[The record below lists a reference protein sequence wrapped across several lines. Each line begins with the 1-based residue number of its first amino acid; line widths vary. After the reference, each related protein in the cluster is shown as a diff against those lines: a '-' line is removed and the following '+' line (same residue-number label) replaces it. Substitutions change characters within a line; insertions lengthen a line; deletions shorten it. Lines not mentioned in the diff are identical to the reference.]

1 MTHNELVKHIDTRAI
16 VWFRRDLR
24 LDDNPAWEAAVTTHR
39 EIVPLFVL
47 DSRLMAAAGVF
58 RRRQILADL
67 AALDARCRSIGGRL
81 HLVEGDASTVVPA
94 MAARL
99 GATAVHVNLDVSPL
113 ARQRDRVVADRLAE
127 RDVRWDA
134 HWGGLVHP
142 PGAVRTAKGSLS
154 QVFTPFWK
162 TWRTVPHG
170 LPHADPVPSQ
180 LAEVLDVGDCVALP
194 AADAP
199 PPFAGGEHG
208 AHERLRAIDA
218 TVDDYLATRDLP
230 AIDGTTQLS
239 AALRF
244 GTLSPRRVISVLGTH
259 TQGREAVA
267 RQLAWR
273 DWYAHITWQHPTIAS
288 NALRPQYDAIAW
300 NQDDAGFD
308 AWCQGRTGFPIVD
321 AGMRQLAHTGW
332 MHNRVRMIAASFLV
346 KDLLIDWRR
355 GERWFR
361 TLLVDGE
368 VSQNAGN
375 WQWVAG
381 TGPDAAPYFRIFNPT
396 SQGKKFDPDG
406 AYITRW
412 VPELA
417 HIDTR
422 FVHEPWLAG
431 SLFGAADYPAPIV
444 DHAAARA
451 RCLDAYSI
459 VRDIAR

>member
-1 MTHNELVKHIDTRAI
+1 M
-16 VWFRRDLR
+16 WFRRDLR
-24 LDDNPAWEAAVTTHR
+24 LDDNPAWEAAATTHR

-47 DSRLMAAAGVF
+47 DPQLMAAAGVF

-67 AALDARCRSIGGRL
+67 AALDARCRSVGGRL
-81 HLVEGDASTVVPA
+81 HTVEGDATTVVPA
-94 MAARL
+94 LAARL

-113 ARQRDRVVADRLAE
+113 ARRRDHAVADRLAE

-162 TWRTVPHG
+162 TWRSVPHD
-170 LPHADPVPSQ
+170 LPHRGATPSQ
-180 LAEVLDVGDCVALP
+180 LAEVLDLGGGVPLP
-194 AADAP
+194 SADAP
-199 PPFAGGEHG
+199 PPFAGGEQG
-208 AHERLRAIDA
+208 AHERLRVVDAI
-218 TVDDYLATRDLP
+218 VDDYPTTHDLP

-244 GTLSPRRVISVLGTH
+244 GTLSPRRIISVLGTH

-273 DWYAHITWQHPTIAS
+273 DWYAHLTWQQPTIAS
-288 NALRPQYDAIAW
+288 NALRPQFDAIAW
-300 NQDDAGFD
+300 NHDDAGFE

-332 MHNRVRMIAASFLV
+332 MHNRVRMITASFLV

-396 SQGKKFDPDG
+396 SQGKKFDPEG
-406 AYITRW
+406 TYITRW

-431 SLFGAADYPAPIV
+431 GLSGAPDYPAPIV

-451 RCLDAYSI
+451 RCLDAYSV
-459 VRDIAR
+459 VRAIGR